1 MRSAAEQ
8 DLVAIESLRLKL
20 RAAEFPPVP
29 LNGKIPTGKGWQR
42 LGDATDHEIRRWSRS
57 SPACT
62 NTGVLTRRSPAFDI
76 DILDPEAAQ
85 AVEDLV
91 RQRFGGGRI
100 MLRFGRAPK
109 RAILFKADEPF
120 EKVEAKLIAPD
131 GSTGQKLE
139 VLADGQQLVV
149 DGIHPDTGQAYAWH
163 GGVPGDVKRGELP
176 AIDERTARALVEAAA
191 TLLVDRH
198 GYRLVSQPKIRAN
211 KTANGAGQGDLMADW
226 TIDFSDHD
234 ALAALTMKL
243 LKSGMNDGAAVNF
256 LRSGVSGL
264 ANVDEDRRARRLKE
278 IPAMVASGRQKLDA
292 EAPAPPPD
300 SGSSSA
306 SWGDAERE
314 IAARLAEGD
323 SAGFLSRARA
333 DVGFP
338 FEPEAI
344 AALNQL
350 ARRRAPDFERLRTQ
364 LKAETKVR
372 FAALEAAMKAEAAI
386 GDSGDDG
393 LPGRPI
399 TFEEIEPWAEPVDG
413 EKMLTELSETI
424 GAYVIMDKHQR
435 DAAALWAAHAHA
447 HDFRDTSPPLVIKS
461 PAMRSG
467 KTKLVEVLERLVPR
481 PLFVSGITVS
491 FLERAIEAHR
501 PTLLIDEYDALTS
514 NDPALAE
521 AARAQL
527 NRSAKR
533 RGARVGKN
541 VPLPGGGYESRL
553 FSTWAPTVIA
563 GIGDPP
569 NTVRDRAVV
578 IDLKRKLSSEKVK
591 PLRERDGADLAIL
604 RRKLARFVADNEQR
618 LRERRPRG
626 AGRRQ
631 RSRQGHVG
639 RRCSP
644 SPMSR
649 AGTGRRA
656 PARRD
661 WRWPWRRKSE
671 TAEAD
676 VKLVLLADIRD
687 IFAAAF
693 PPGHPAHEAAQ
704 EAAREGGRSDGPR
717 MSSKRLL
724 EELHGLEERPWSAW
738 GRAKKPITGK
748 SLGDLLRPYGVR
760 SGTVRIDGEHGNFT
774 TAKGYYLRSFD
785 DAFARYLPTLG
796 VSKRPHRH
804 KPRKTRGKRG
814 FRKRH
819 KLRFVTDWKMPETPA
834 IPGFVAVW
842 RFKRGGIG
850 GLGTL
855 KDRMASKKT
864 IRPSG
869 ISAHDGHERARTGA
883 LLWGQIQPPARR
895 KRRPLPGRRGAAA
908 GRHRHP
914 RRGQARLPANPRR
927 PRSRPIRS

>member
-1 MRSAAEQ
+1 MTPLAHEP
-8 DLVAIESLRLKL
+8 DPTAIEALRLKL

-29 LNGKIPTGKGWQR
+29 LNGKIPPGKGWQR
-42 LGDATDHEIRRWSRS
+42 LGDATDHEIRRWRRT

-91 RQRFGGGRI
+91 RQRFGDGRI

-109 RAILFKADEPF
+109 RAILFKTDEPF
-120 EKVEAKLIAPD
+120 EKIEVKLIAPD

-149 DGIHPDTGQAYAWH
+149 DGIHPDTGQPYDWR
-163 GGVPGDVKRGELP
+163 GGVPGDVKRGDLP

-191 TLLVDRH
+191 ALLVDRY
-198 GYRLVSQPKIRAN
+198 GYRRVSQPKTKAN
-211 KTANGAGQGDLMADW
+211 KAANGAGQGDLMADW

-234 ALAALTMKL
+234 ALAALAMKL
-243 LKSGMNDGAAVNF
+243 LRSGMRDGAAVNF
-256 LRSGVSGL
+256 LRGGVSGL
-264 ANVDEDRRARRLKE
+264 TNVDEDRRARRLKE

-292 EAPAPPPD
+292 EAASPPPD
-300 SGSSSA
+300 SGSGGATAASA

-323 SAGFLSRARA
+323 SAGFLERAKA

-350 ARRRAPDFERLRTQ
+350 AKRRAPDFERLRTQ

-413 EKMLTELSETI
+413 AEMLTELSETI
-424 GAYVIMDKHQR
+424 GAYIVMDKHQR

-447 HDFRDTSPPLVIKS
+447 HDFRDVSPPLVIKS
-461 PAMRSG
+461 PTMRSG
-467 KTKLVEVLERLVPR
+467 KTRLVEVLERLVPR

-501 PTLLIDEYDALTS
+501 PTLLIDEFDALTS

-541 VPLPGGGYESRL
+541 VPLPGGGYEARM

-569 NTVRDRAVV
+569 STVRDRAAV
-578 IDLKRKLSSEKVK
+578 IELKRKLSSEKVK
-591 PLRERDGADLAIL
+591 PLRERDGADLAVL
-604 RRKLARFVADNEQR
+604 RRKLAQFAADNEQR
-618 LRERRPRG
+618 LRNADPAALAVDNDRAKDMWDALLAIADV
-626 AGRRQ
+626 AG
-631 RSRQGHVG
+631 GDW
-639 RRCSP
+639 
-644 SPMSR
+644 
-649 AGTGRRA
+649 
-656 PARRD
+656 PARAREAGLALAVA
-661 WRWPWRRKSE
+661 SETE

-693 PPGHPAHEAAQ
+693 PPGHAAHEAH
-704 EAAREGGRSDGPR
+704 EAAREGRPSDGPR
-717 MSSKRLL
+717 LASKRLL

-748 SLGDLLRPYGVR
+748 AFADLLRPYGVR
-760 SGTVRIDGEHGNFT
+760 SGTVRIDGDTRDTG
-774 TAKGYYLRSFD
+774 AKGYYLRSFN
-785 DAFARYLPTLG
+785 DAFSRYLPTPG
-796 VSKRPHRH
+796 VSKRPSVTNPG
-804 KPRKTRGKRG
+804 KQGESENFASVTNSVCDGLENAGNTSNSGVCDAWTLQKGGDRGSEKIEG
-814 FRKRH
+814 P
-819 KLRFVTDWKMPETPA
+819 DDPE
-834 IPGFVAVW
+834 
-842 RFKRGGIG
+842 
-850 GLGTL
+850 
-855 KDRMASKKT
+855 KDNS
-864 IRPSG
+864 SEW
-869 ISAHDGHERARTGA
+869 D
-883 LLWGQIQPPARR
+883 LDL
-895 KRRPLPGRRGAAA
+895 
-908 GRHRHP
+908 
-914 RRGQARLPANPRR
+914 
-927 PRSRPIRS
+927 